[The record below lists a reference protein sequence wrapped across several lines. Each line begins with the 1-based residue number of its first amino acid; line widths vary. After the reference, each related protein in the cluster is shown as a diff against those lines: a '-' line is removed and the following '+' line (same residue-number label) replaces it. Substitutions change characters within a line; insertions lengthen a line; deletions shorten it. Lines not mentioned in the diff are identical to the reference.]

1 MQAKSLPMYVIAGAA
16 VALVAVV
23 AGVPLASFL
32 PFAIILL
39 CPLMMFFMMRNMGG
53 AHGGGD
59 DRRERK
65 DSDGHAGHDR
75 TGSRYQ

>member
-1 MQAKSLPMYVIAGAA
+1 MQTKNLPMYVMAAAA

-32 PFAIILL
+32 PFAILLL

-53 AHGGGD
+53 MHGGGP
-59 DRRERK
+59 ERSEPK
-65 DSDGHAGHDR
+65 DSDDHAGHDR
-75 TGSRYQ
+75 TGPHHV

>member
-1 MQAKSLPMYVIAGAA
+1 MGDRRVA

-23 AGVPLASFL
+23 AGVPLANFV
-32 PFAIILL
+32 PFAIILV

-53 AHGGGD
+53 MHGGGEDRYERD
-59 DRRERK
+59 D
-65 DSDGHAGHDR
+65 HAGHHR

>member
-1 MQAKSLPMYVIAGAA
+1 MQTKNLPMYVMSAAA

-32 PFAIILL
+32 PFAVLLL

-53 AHGGGD
+53 MHGGGE
-59 DRRERK
+59 DRSERK
-65 DSDGHAGHDR
+65 GSDDHAGPDQP
-75 TGSRYQ
+75 GSHHV

>member
-1 MQAKSLPMYVIAGAA
+1 MAGAA

-32 PFAIILL
+32 PFAIILV
-39 CPLMMFFMMRNMGG
+39 CPLMMFFMMRNMGSM
-53 AHGGGD
+53 HGGGE
-59 DRRERK
+59 DRRERN
-65 DSDGHAGHDR
+65 DSDDQAGHDR